1 MSSARAPTG
10 QQTDAVGREEQWI
23 AERMENFRQVT
34 SSHEQKLADGRH
46 LRVTQRQTIDGWTVG
61 IRTDI
66 TELKRAREAAE
77 AANQAKSL
85 FLANMSHEIRT
96 PLNGVIGMTDL
107 LLDTAL
113 NEEQRRFATI
123 ANRSGDALL
132 GIINN
137 ILDLSKIEA
146 GKMDLESIPIDIW
159 EIAEDAAELLA
170 ERAHDKGL
178 ELTCRI
184 DDDVPMHA
192 TGDPGRLR
200 QILINLVNNAVKFT
214 GSSGNRVG
222 KLRAKDA

>member
-1 MSSARAPTG
+1 M
-10 QQTDAVGREEQWI
+10 GREEQWI